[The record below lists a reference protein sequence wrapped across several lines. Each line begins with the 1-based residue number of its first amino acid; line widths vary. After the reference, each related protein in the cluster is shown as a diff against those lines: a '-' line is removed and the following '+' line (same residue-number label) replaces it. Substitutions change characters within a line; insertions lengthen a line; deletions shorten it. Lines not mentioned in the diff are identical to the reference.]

1 MKTMHQEKYSLT
13 WHSYSDHLKNMMREL
28 MMNED
33 YSDITLVTE
42 DKKQIQANRNILGAC
57 SPFFKDILKKEKRSN
72 TMMYLRG
79 VQYSEME
86 SIMQFIYLGEATFY
100 EERTEEFLA
109 VAKSLEINELCS
121 AEVEINDEPD
131 DEPSI
136 ITDPEIYTEDFKNSK
151 NQIQQESQEIVVR
164 VNGKYECEHCQTTY
178 NKLCNLNRHK
188 QSVHQGVRYTC
199 EQCGHEYTQQCQLN
213 LHIQS
218 KHEGIKFSCD
228 QCGYQATKQNNLR
241 RHKKNKH

>member
-1 MKTMHQEKYSLT
+1 MHQEKYTLT
-13 WHSYSDHLKNMMREL
+13 WHSYSDHLRNMMREL

-42 DKKQIQANRNILGAC
+42 DKKQIKANRNILGAC
-57 SPFFKDILKKEKRSN
+57 SPFFNDILKQEKGSS

-86 SIMQFIYLGEATFY
+86 SIVQFIYLGEATFY

-109 VAKSLEINELCS
+109 VAKSLEINELCN
-121 AEVEINDEPD
+121 AEVETNDEPD
-131 DEPSI
+131 DEPST
-136 ITDPEIYTEDFKNSK
+136 TDPGTFTEDFKDSK
-151 NQIQQESQEIVVR
+151 IQIPQESQEIVVR
-164 VNGKYECEHCQTTY
+164 GNGKYECEDCQTTY
-178 NKLCNLNRHK
+178 DKLFNLNRHK

-199 EQCGHEYTQQCQLN
+199 EQCGREYTQQCQLN

-241 RHKKNKH
+241 RHKKNKHKIL